1 MKKTY
6 PDRSRPGI
14 CKACG
19 FYAASHHIL
28 KKHALLF
35 HDGIVIHTGD
45 VVPLDASQLDPRV
58 DELLDQLESC
68 DPPVNWRIFGL
79 PAQRPDHWR
88 AAAAAE
94 HAPPTSSPVAASK
107 GRGVTVEYLDC
118 DLPAPG
124 PVVRPG
130 QHTPRGLEILQGR
143 FPAPVLPTPVA
154 PAPRPLMVSYS
165 HRTMLL
171 SGHFLTPAGIV
182 VRPVCSTPVSLP
194 WIFSDN
200 IPPPPDFADVPE

>member
-1 MKKTY
+1 MSKMY
-6 PDRSRPGI
+6 ADRSKPAV
-14 CKACG
+14 CSACG
-19 FYAASHHIL
+19 FYAASHHIRL
-28 KKHALLF
+28 KHALLF
-35 HDGIVIHTGD
+35 HGGMVLSTGE
-45 VVPLDASQLDPRV
+45 VRPLDADKLGPRQ
-58 DELLDQLESC
+58 DELLWQLETC
-68 DPPVNWRIFGL
+68 NPPVNWRVFGR
-79 PAQRPDHWR
+79 PGQRPDHWG
-88 AAAAAE
+88 AAADAA
-94 HAPPTSSPVAASK
+94 HALPSSPVAASK

-200 IPPPPDFADVPE
+200 IPPPPDFADAPE